1 MGLLSRLFSRTA
13 AAPMQTRPTA
23 VRMLEG
29 ASGKRWPSTPAFG
42 ATGSEVLAGAAQVR
56 GRARHLRFND
66 PTAGN
71 AAEILKTALVGYGVT
86 AASLGDDG
94 AREDHDAGFTEW
106 AERNQFGAL
115 LAEVA
120 DALVTDGEALLIL
133 RADAEGA
140 LRLQH
145 VPAEQLDESYSVEL
159 SEGRYIAAGIEY
171 DADDTPRA
179 YHFRPARPTDQYQSF
194 RPPVRVDAVDV
205 IHLFRRLGA
214 GQTRGL
220 SWFAPVILPL
230 NELSQLQD
238 ALQVN
243 AKIQAMMAGFIID
256 QNGTG
261 PNPFAPD
268 GADQLNL
275 SLEPGVMR
283 VLPQGWDVKFS
294 QPQQMAQAVDLVA
307 VSLRQIA
314 AGLQIPEFLL
324 SGDMRGVNYS
334 SARTALVQFRAHI
347 EAIQHTLIVPALNRI
362 WARWQLLENLRG
374 SNTADPAAAAEWHF
388 PKPQWVDPESDAK
401 ATREMLDMG
410 LISRRMA
417 VAQLGYDV
425 AQVDAEIAADRQREA
440 NLGLNYSVQFK
451 NKTESNDEQTNN
463 GESQDRDP
471 SPAARS

>member
-1 MGLLSRLFSRTA
+1 MRWPRLFTREKPV
-13 AAPMQTRPTA
+13 APA
-23 VRMLEG
+23 LRMLEG
-29 ASGKRWPSTPAFG
+29 ASGKRWNNTPAFG
-42 ATGSEVLAGAAQVR
+42 TTGAEVLAGASQVR

-86 AASLGDDG
+86 AASTSEDEASRAACDAAFADWA
-94 AREDHDAGFTEW
+94 ARVDFA
-106 AERNQFGAL
+106 AL
-115 LAEVA
+115 LTEVA
-120 DALVTDGEALLIL
+120 DALVTDGEALLVM
-133 RADAEGA
+133 RANEDGT

-159 SEGRYIAAGIEY
+159 HDGRYIAAGIEY
-171 DADDTPRA
+171 SAEDEPVA
-179 YHFRPARPTDQYQSF
+179 YHFRPSRPTDAFTGF
-194 RPPVRVDAVDV
+194 RAPVRVEAADL

-230 NELSQLQD
+230 NELCQLID

-243 AKIQAMMAGFIID
+243 AKIQSMLCGFVID

-261 PNPFAPD
+261 GAAPFDSNDPLD
-268 GADQLNL
+268 V

-283 VLPQGWDVKFS
+283 FLPAGYDVRFS
-294 QPQQMAQAVDLVA
+294 TPQQMAQAVELVA

-334 SARTALVQFRAHI
+334 SARTALVQFRARI
-347 EAIQHTLIVPALNRI
+347 EAIQHTLLVPALNRI
-362 WARWQLLENLRG
+362 WARWQALETLRG
-374 SNTADPAAAAEWHF
+374 ATETTCGAEWHF

-401 ATREMLDMG
+401 ATREMLNMG

-425 AQVDAEIAADRQREA
+425 AAIDADIAADRARESA
-440 NLGLNYSVQFK
+440 LGLNLTQHSV
-451 NKTESNDEQTNN
+451 EQK
-463 GESQDRDP
+463 GIK
-471 SPAARS
+471 A

>member
-1 MGLLSRLFSRTA
+1 MRWPRIFTRTIPRA
-13 AAPMQTRPTA
+13 AA

-29 ASGKRWPSTPAFG
+29 ASGKRWSNTPAFG

-66 PTAGN
+66 PTGGN

-86 AASLGDDG
+86 AASLSEVE
-94 AREDHDAGFTEW
+94 ASREEHDAGFITW

-120 DALVTDGEALLIL
+120 DALVTDGESLLIL
-133 RADAEGA
+133 RTDAEGA

-145 VPAEQLDESYSVEL
+145 VPAEQLDESYTVEL
-159 SEGRYIAAGIEY
+159 SAERYIAAGIEY
-171 DADDTPRA
+171 DVDDQPVA
-179 YHFRPARPTDQYQSF
+179 YHFRPARPTDQYQGF
-194 RPPVRVDAVDV
+194 RAPVRVDAADV

-220 SWFAPVILPL
+220 SWFASVILPL
-230 NELSQLQD
+230 NELAQLQD

-243 AKIQAMMAGFIID
+243 AKIQSMMAGFIID

-261 PNPFAPD
+261 PNPF
-268 GADQLNL
+268 DQAEGGNPLDV

-294 QPQQMAQAVDLVA
+294 APQQMAQAIDLVA

-314 AGLQIPEFLL
+314 AGLQVPEFLL

-334 SARTALVQFRAHI
+334 SARTAIIQFRAHI
-347 EAIQHTLIVPALNRI
+347 EAIQHTLFVPALNRI

-374 SNTADPAAAAEWHF
+374 SNTADPSAAAEWHF
-388 PKPQWVDPESDAK
+388 PKPQWVDPASDAK
-401 ATREMLDMG
+401 ATREMLEMG

-425 AQVDAEIAADRQREA
+425 TQVDAEIAADRKRESDM
-440 NLGLNYSVQFK
+440 GLSFNQHSV
-451 NKTESNDEQTNN
+451 EQKVI
-463 GESQDRDP
+463 E
-471 SPAARS
+471 A

>member
-1 MGLLSRLFSRTA
+1 MGLLSRLLNRTA
-13 AAPMQTRPTA
+13 QPAQHPTA

-71 AAEILKTALVGYGVT
+71 GAEILKTALVGYGVT
-86 AASLGDDG
+86 AASLSPVDRD
-94 AREDHDAGFTEW
+94 EQDAAFNKW
-106 AERNQFGAL
+106 AEANQFGAL
-115 LAEVA
+115 LSEVA
-120 DALVTDGEALLIL
+120 DALVTDGESLLIL
-133 RADAEGA
+133 RTDDIGA

-145 VPAEQLDESYSVEL
+145 VPAEQLDESYSLEL
-159 SEGRYIAAGIEY
+159 GEGRYIAAGIEY
-171 DADDTPRA
+171 DADDQPIA
-179 YHFRPARPTDQYQSF
+179 YHFRPARPTDQYQTF
-194 RPPVRVDAVDV
+194 RAPVRVDVADV
-205 IHLFRRLGA
+205 IHIFRKLGA

-243 AKIQAMMAGFIID
+243 AKIQAMMCGFIID

-261 PNPFAPD
+261 PNPFD
-268 GADQLNL
+268 SENADLDL
-275 SLEPGVMR
+275 SIEPGAMR
-283 VLPQGWDVKFS
+283 VLPAGWDVRFS

-314 AGLQIPEFLL
+314 AGLQVPEFLL

-334 SARTALVQFRAHI
+334 SARTALIQFRSHI
-347 EAIQHTLIVPALNRI
+347 EAIQHTVLVPALNRI
-362 WARWQLLENLRG
+362 WSRWQLLESLRG
-374 SNTADPAAAAEWHF
+374 TNSADPAAPAEWHF

-425 AQVDAEIAADRQREA
+425 AQVDAEIAADRTREA
-440 NLGLNYSVQFK
+440 ELGLSFGVIK
-451 NKTESNDEQTNN
+451 PEQT
-463 GESQDRDP
+463 GIQS
-471 SPAARS
+471 